1 MQVSVSSFL
10 LSDKASRKEFF
21 EPSRSSKVYFINQ
34 LSADFHTPF
43 LFMDRMWSPWRSEYV
58 SDAVERVPEDDESL
72 FTKLVD
78 EGDDTDNLIL
88 WRGEHVFVIMNRYP
102 YNNGHLL
109 IVPYR
114 EVEAYTALQTAEQ
127 HAIAATID
135 RCIQWINAALSP
147 EGVNVGMNLGS
158 AAGAGIPEH
167 LHVHVVPRWAGDTNF
182 MTSTGETRVLPEDLS
197 TTYEKLR
204 AAIDDPVPSSEE
216 DHT

>member
-1 MQVSVSSFL
+1 
-10 LSDKASRKEFF
+10 
-21 EPSRSSKVYFINQ
+21 
-34 LSADFHTPF
+34 
-43 LFMDRMWSPWRSEYV
+43 MWSPWRSEYV
-58 SDAVERVPEDDESL
+58 SEAAQRVPKKGASL
-72 FTKLVD
+72 FTHLLNED
-78 EGDDTDNLIL
+78 EDADNLIL

-114 EVEAYTALQTAEQ
+114 EVEAYTALETAEQ
-127 HAIAATID
+127 HAIATTID
-135 RCIQWINAALSP
+135 RCIQWIEDAMSP
-147 EGVNVGMNLGS
+147 EGVNVGMNLGA

-204 AAIDDPVPSSEE
+204 AVMDDSPPSSEK
-216 DHT
+216 DSS